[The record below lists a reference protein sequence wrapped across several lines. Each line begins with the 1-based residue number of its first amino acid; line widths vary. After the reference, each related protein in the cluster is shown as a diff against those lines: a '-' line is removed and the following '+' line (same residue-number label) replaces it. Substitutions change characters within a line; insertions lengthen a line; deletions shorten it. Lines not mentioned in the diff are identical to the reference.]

1 MHQELLQ
8 SSTSTDKIVGDPVA
22 ELVNTILSLYRNGM
36 SQRAISELLSIHERQ
51 VNYLL
56 ED

>member
-8 SSTSTDKIVGDPVA
+8 SSTSTDKIVGDFVA
-22 ELVNTILSLYRNGM
+22 ELVSTILSLYRNGM
-36 SQRAISELLSIHERQ
+36 SQRAISELLNIHERQ
-51 VNYLL
+51 VSYLL

>member
-22 ELVNTILSLYRNGM
+22 ELVSTILSLYRNGM
-36 SQRAISELLSIHERQ
+36 SQRAISELLNIHEKQ
-51 VNYLL
+51 VSYLL

>member
-22 ELVNTILSLYRNGM
+22 ELVSRILSLYRNGM

-51 VNYLL
+51 VSYLL

>member
-8 SSTSTDKIVGDPVA
+8 SSTSMDKIVGDPVA

-36 SQRAISELLSIHERQ
+36 NQRAISELLSIHERQ
-51 VNYLL
+51 VSYLL

>member
-22 ELVNTILSLYRNGM
+22 ELVSRILSLYRNGM
-36 SQRAISELLSIHERQ
+36 SQRAISELLNIHEKQ
-51 VNYLL
+51 VSYLL